1 MNTTTATSTMIED
14 HHQSLSLLLPRTRS
28 SSSSSSREHRG
39 SNEMLRSVSSSS
51 SCSEKKEYPLTPVQN
66 DTVYNND
73 EKEAAVTS
81 LPATSIKIS
90 LDNSEK
96 DNFKYDDDDNDDN
109 DNNAID
115 NEPMHTLSAVGRKTN
130 EKRLSKS
137 LSMISLS
144 SSSSSVTTSA
154 SSLSKHPKRR
164 RRDGVRFAEHMSVR
178 TYSILLGDH
187 PFCEDGLAIELGW
200 EYDSY
205 AGQSLPMTILTDSRN
220 RDDRQ
225 QRHPN
230 EHGETETNEDECCT
244 QYCNNKP
251 GRGERCPRRSQEDRK
266 RLLLEVAG
274 CSEKELD
281 RRSLRNYIL
290 RR

>member
-1 MNTTTATSTMIED
+1 MNTPTATSTMIED
-14 HHQSLSLLLPRTRS
+14 HHQSLSLLLPRTR
-28 SSSSSSREHRG
+28 SSSSREHRG

-66 DTVYNND
+66 DTVYNTD
-73 EKEAAVTS
+73 EKEAAVTTS
-81 LPATSIKIS
+81 PATAIEIS
-90 LDNSEK
+90 LDNSD
-96 DNFKYDDDDNDDN
+96 DNFKYNDDDDDVN

-115 NEPMHTLSAVGRKTN
+115 NEPMHTWSAVGRKTN

-144 SSSSSVTTSA
+144 SSSSSVTTS
-154 SSLSKHPKRR
+154 SSSSSSISKHPKRR

-187 PFCEDGLAIELGW
+187 PFCEDGWAIELGW

-205 AGQSLPMTILTDSRN
+205 AGKPLPMTRLTDSRN
-220 RDDRQ
+220 RGDRQ
-225 QRHPN
+225 QRYPN
-230 EHGETETNEDECCT
+230 EHGEKETNEDECCT
-244 QYCNNKP
+244 KHCNNKP
-251 GRGERCPRRSQEDRK
+251 GRGELCPRRSQEDRK